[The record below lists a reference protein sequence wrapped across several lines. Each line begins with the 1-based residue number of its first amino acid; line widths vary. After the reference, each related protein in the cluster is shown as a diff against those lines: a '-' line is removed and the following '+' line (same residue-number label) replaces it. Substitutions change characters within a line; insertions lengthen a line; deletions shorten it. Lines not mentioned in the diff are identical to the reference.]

1 MSNSIQDMKE
11 KIAYFMR
18 RLYVQG
24 LTTTSGGNISARLP
38 DSTVLITPSAS
49 DKAQMKGE
57 EIGHMTMD
65 GNIIGLHFKPSIE
78 SFMHLE
84 IYKARPDVNSI
95 VHAHPVHAS
104 AFAAS
109 KVKISSKYLA
119 ESYTILGEIA
129 YPEYHRM
136 GSMELAMSVAD
147 SLKKTDCAIMRNHGA
162 IAIGNSLLEAF
173 DKLEVLEAA
182 ARITCINMGVLK
194 DFAVELDEKELKEI
208 DLFINRKI

>member
-1 MSNSIQDMKE
+1 MKE

-24 LTTTSGGNISARLP
+24 LTTTSGGNISVRLP
-38 DSTVLITPSAS
+38 DSTILITPSAS

-57 EIGHMTMD
+57 EIGHMKMD
-65 GNIIGLHFKPSIE
+65 GAQIGVRFKPSIE
-78 SFMHLE
+78 SAMHIE
-84 IYKARPDVNSI
+84 IYKTRPDVHAI

-109 KVKISSKYLA
+109 TAKINSKFLA
-119 ESYTILGEIA
+119 ESYTVLGEIA
-129 YPEYHRM
+129 YPKYHRM
-136 GSMELAMSVAD
+136 GSDDLAKAVAGA
-147 SLKKTDCAIMRNHGA
+147 LKKADCAIMRNHGA
-162 IAIGNSLLEAF
+162 IAIGKVLLDSF

-194 DFAVELDEKELKEI
+194 DFAVELDEKELDEI
-208 DLFINRKI
+208 DLFVNRKK